1 MIDILMKY
9 IHILAF
15 MVVFTV
21 IFMEMILIKATS
33 SSRDVLL
40 VKRYQKILWGFLLLT
55 LLSGLFKLVTMGEH
69 ASIYMKN
76 GVFHVKFTLFL
87 IIALLTLLPYRFFR
101 KLTLQG
107 EADDK
112 IAIPRSVRL
121 VLHIQMLLLVLLPL
135 LGVMMVRGIG
145 YFG

>member
-69 ASIYMKN
+69 ASIYMNN
-76 GVFHVKFTLFL
+76 GVCHVKFILFL
-87 IIALLTLLPYRFFR
+87 IIAILT
-101 KLTLQG
+101 T
-107 EADDK
+107 
-112 IAIPRSVRL
+112 
-121 VLHIQMLLLVLLPL
+121 
-135 LGVMMVRGIG
+135 
-145 YFG
+145 